1 MQATEFDIAKIVT
14 TPACCAKV
22 ARFLAD
28 IAIRHNRD
36 EGIPGKQM
44 DLKQLEYFVRVAE
57 LGSFTRASVALDIA
71 QPALS
76 RQIRLLEVE
85 LRQNLLT
92 RNGRGAIP
100 TEAGKLLL
108 EHGRGILHQVAL
120 AREELGAARGALAGR
135 VSIGL
140 PPSLSKL
147 ITVPLTHAFRKALPQ
162 AQLTLTEGFSVLMF
176 EGLRVGNL
184 DMALLYNPD
193 KSPELETTTL
203 HKEELV
209 LISPRAAITPANA
222 KAAAALKA
230 RKNAPMTLDEVAN
243 LPLILPSRPN
253 AFRILIEGEMM
264 NIGRKPSI
272 TLEVDGLNAI
282 LNLVKEGLGHAVLPA
297 YTLSNFDDVAQ
308 FGVRSIHS
316 PRILSRLDLVW
327 SSRRPTTATQKKALD
342 VVRAV
347 VLAAISA

>member
-1 MQATEFDIAKIVT
+1 MKLQLFNLRIYPET
-14 TPACCAKV
+14 
-22 ARFLAD
+22 RL
-28 IAIRHNRD
+28 
-36 EGIPGKQM
+36 M

-57 LGSFTRASVALDIA
+57 MGSFTRASVALDVA

-92 RNGRGAIP
+92 RNGRGAVP

-120 AREELGAARGALAGR
+120 TREELNASRGALAGK

-147 ITVPLTHAFRKALPQ
+147 ITVPLVRAFKQHMPQ
-162 AQLTLTEGFSVLMF
+162 AQLTLTEGFSLLMH

-184 DMALLYNPD
+184 DMCVLYNPD
-193 KSPELETTTL
+193 QSADLEMSTL
-203 HKEELV
+203 HEDELV
-209 LISPRAAITPANA
+209 LISPTSSAANG
-222 KAAAALKA
+222 KSA
-230 RKNAPMTLDEVAN
+230 RKKPDSVNLADVAE

-264 NIGRKPSI
+264 TIGKRPNVI
-272 TLEVDGLNAI
+272 FEVDGLNAI
-282 LNLVKEGLGHAVLPA
+282 LSLVKEGMGHAVLPN
-297 YTLSNFDDVAQ
+297 YTLSNFESTSP
-308 FGVRSIHS
+308 FTIKTIHS
-316 PRILSRLDLVW
+316 PSIRSQLMLVW
-327 SSRRPTTATQKKALD
+327 SSRRPTTQTQK
-342 VVRAV
+342 RAMGILTEV
-347 VLAAISA
+347 VLQAIDH

>member
-1 MQATEFDIAKIVT
+1 
-14 TPACCAKV
+14 
-22 ARFLAD
+22 
-28 IAIRHNRD
+28 
-36 EGIPGKQM
+36 M

-57 LGSFTRASVALDIA
+57 MGSFTRASISLDVA

-120 AREELGAARGALAGR
+120 TREELSASRGSLAGK

-147 ITVPLTHAFRKALPQ
+147 ITVPLVQEFKQHLPQ
-162 AQLTLTEGFSVLMF
+162 AQLTLTEGFSVLMH

-184 DMALLYNPD
+184 DMAVLYNPD
-193 KSPELETTTL
+193 QSSDLEMSTL
-203 HKEELV
+203 HEDELA
-209 LISPRAAITPANA
+209 LISPAASSPA
-222 KAAAALKA
+222 KARSRVAAKGPSTVNL
-230 RKNAPMTLDEVAN
+230 RDVAE

-253 AFRILIEGEMM
+253 AFRILLEGEMM
-264 NIGRKPSI
+264 TIGKRPNVI
-272 TLEVDGLNAI
+272 LEVDGLNAI
-282 LNLVKEGLGHAVLPA
+282 LNLVQEGLGHAVLPS
-297 YTLSNFDDVAQ
+297 YTLSNFDNAAPFSVKTIQ
-308 FGVRSIHS
+308 SPSIKSH
-316 PRILSRLDLVW
+316 LMLVW
-327 SSRRPTTATQKKALD
+327 SARRPTTQTQKKTMEI
-342 VVRAV
+342 VSRV
-347 VLAAISA
+347 VLKAIDR

>member
-1 MQATEFDIAKIVT
+1 
-14 TPACCAKV
+14 
-22 ARFLAD
+22 
-28 IAIRHNRD
+28 
-36 EGIPGKQM
+36 M

-57 LGSFTRASVALDIA
+57 LGSFTRASIALDIA

-108 EHGRGILHQVAL
+108 KHGRGILHQVEV

-147 ITVPLTHAFRKALPQ
+147 ITVPLTRAFRQQLPH
-162 AQLTLTEGFSVLMF
+162 AQLTLTEGFSVLMH

-184 DMALLYNPD
+184 DMAVLYNSD
-193 KSPELETTTL
+193 RSPELDITTL
-203 HKEELV
+203 HTEELV
-209 LISPRAAITPANA
+209 LISPRTSVKAGAAKKGRAGKRQPIR
-222 KAAAALKA
+222 LS
-230 RKNAPMTLDEVAN
+230 EVAE

-253 AFRILIEGEMM
+253 AFRILIESEMIA
-264 NIGRKPSI
+264 IGRKPQI

-282 LNLVKEGLGHAVLPA
+282 LSLVKEGMGHAVLPS
-297 YTLSNFDDVAQ
+297 YTLSNVDDPAP
-308 FGVRSIHS
+308 FLLRNIHS
-316 PRILSRLDLVW
+316 PRIMSELMLAR
-327 SSRRPTTATQKKALD
+327 SSRRASTDTQKMAVE
-342 VVRAV
+342 VVRSV
-347 VLAAISA
+347 VVEAIKPYA